1 MVKKMKHAALK
12 HDIKTISESFEIYG
26 DYISAEPYGSG
37 HINDTYRASFNQ
49 GGTPINYIFQRI
61 NHNIFKN
68 PPALMENIERVTTH
82 IFNKIKGSADATRH
96 TLVIISS
103 KDCKAFHQD
112 ADNNFWRVY
121 VFIEKAKT
129 YDVIERETQAYQ
141 AAKAFGEFQKDLVD
155 LPGARLHETIPD
167 FHNTPKRF
175 EALEK
180 AIASD
185 IAGRVKLAGQE
196 IDFVLKRKNDA
207 SLLLNLNAQGAIPER
222 ITHNDTK
229 LNNVM
234 LDDKT
239 GEGVCVIDLDTVMP
253 GLVHY
258 DFGDMVRTSTSPAAE
273 DEKDVSRVKM
283 QFNMFEALL
292 RGYLTSARDFLN
304 PVEMEYLP
312 FAGKLITME
321 IGVRFLTDFLSG
333 DVYFKVHR
341 EGHNL
346 DRCRTQF
353 ALVASIEKQM
363 DQMMQLL
370 KTIK

>member
-1 MVKKMKHAALK
+1 MTHTTLK
-12 HDIKTISESFEIYG
+12 HDIRTISKSFEIYG
-26 DYISAEPYGSG
+26 DYITAEPYGSG

-49 GGTPINYIFQRI
+49 GGTPVNYIFQRI

-68 PPALMENIERVTTH
+68 PPALMENIDRVTTH
-82 IFNKIKGSADATRH
+82 IFNKLTGSADATRH
-96 TLVIISS
+96 TLVIIRA
-103 KDCKAFHQD
+103 KDCKVYHQD
-112 ADNNFWRVY
+112 ADGNFWRVY

-129 YDVIERETQAYQ
+129 YDVIEKEEQAYQ
-141 AAKAFGEFQKDLVD
+141 AARAFGEFQKTLVD

-175 EALEK
+175 EALER

-185 IAGRVKLAGQE
+185 AAGRVKLAGPE
-196 IDFVLKRKNDA
+196 IDFVLKRKGDA

-234 LDDKT
+234 LDDST

-273 DEKDVSRVKM
+273 DEKDLSKVKM

-292 RGYLTSARDFLN
+292 RGYLTTAGDFLN
-304 PVEMEYLP
+304 PVELEHLP

-353 ALVASIEKQM
+353 TLVNSIEQQM
-363 DQMMQLL
+363 DKMMQLL

>member
-1 MVKKMKHAALK
+1 MKKTVLK
-12 HDIKTISESFEIYG
+12 HDIRKISESFEIYG
-26 DYISAEPYGSG
+26 DYVSAAPYGSG
-37 HINDTYRASFNQ
+37 HINDTYRAAFRQ
-49 GGTPINYIFQRI
+49 GGSTIHYIFQRI

-82 IFNKIKGSADATRH
+82 IFNKIKGGKDATRH
-96 TLVIISS
+96 TLVIIKTKSG
-103 KDCKAFHQD
+103 KTYHQD
-112 ADNNFWRVY
+112 ADGNFWRVY

-129 YDVIERETQAYQ
+129 YDVIEHDSQAYQ
-141 AAKAFGEFQKDLVD
+141 AARAFGEFQKTLVD
-155 LPGARLHETIPD
+155 LPGARLHETIPN

-175 EALEK
+175 EALEQ
-180 AIASD
+180 AIAAD
-185 IAGRVKLAGQE
+185 VAGRAKLASKE
-196 IDFVLKRKNDA
+196 IDFVLKRKADA

-239 GEGVCVIDLDTVMP
+239 GDGVCVIDLDTVMP
-253 GLVHY
+253 GLIHY
-258 DFGDMVRTSTSPAAE
+258 DFGDMVRTSTSPALE
-273 DEKDVSRVKM
+273 DEKDLSKVKM

-292 RGYLTSARDFLN
+292 SGYLATAKDFLT

-341 EGHNL
+341 DGHNL

-353 ALVASIEKQM
+353 KLVASIEEQM
-363 DQMMQLL
+363 DKMQKLL
-370 KTIK
+370 KTLK

>member
-1 MVKKMKHAALK
+1 MKHAALK
-12 HDIKTISESFEIYG
+12 HDIRTIRKSFEIYG
-26 DYISAEPYGSG
+26 DYIAAESYGSG

-49 GGTPINYIFQRI
+49 GGTPIHYIFQRI

-82 IFNKIKGSADATRH
+82 IFNKLKGGETTRH
-96 TLVIISS
+96 TLIIIKSEDG
-103 KDCKAFHQD
+103 KVFHQD
-112 ADNNFWRVY
+112 AEGNFWRVY
-121 VFIEKAKT
+121 IFIEKAKT
-129 YDVIERETQAYQ
+129 YDVIENETQAYQ

-180 AIASD
+180 AIAAD
-185 IAGRVKLAGQE
+185 IAGRVKLTGPE
-196 IDFVLKRKNDA
+196 IDFVLKRKGDA
-207 SLLLNLNAQGAIPER
+207 SLLLNLNGQGAIPER

-239 GEGVCVIDLDTVMP
+239 GEGICVIDLDTVMP
-253 GLVHY
+253 GLAHY
-258 DFGDMVRTSTSPAAE
+258 DFGDMVRTGASPAAE
-273 DEKDVSRVKM
+273 DEKDLSKVKM
-283 QFNMFEALL
+283 RFNMFEALL
-292 RGYLTSARDFLN
+292 RGYLASAKDFLN
-304 PVEMEYLP
+304 PAELEHLP

-321 IGVRFLTDFLSG
+321 IGIRFLTDFLSG
-333 DVYFKVHR
+333 DVYFKIRH
-341 EGHNL
+341 ENHNL

-353 ALVASIEKQM
+353 ALVSSIEQQM
-363 DQMMQLL
+363 DRMMQLL

>member
-1 MVKKMKHAALK
+1 MKKMKDTALK
-12 HDIKTISESFEIYG
+12 HNIRNISESFEIYG
-26 DYISAEPYGSG
+26 DYVSAAPYGSG
-37 HINDTYRASFNQ
+37 HINDTYKASFRQ
-49 GGTPINYIFQRI
+49 GGASINYIFQRI

-82 IFNKIKGSADATRH
+82 IFNKIKGSKDSTRH
-96 TLVIISS
+96 TLVII
-103 KDCKAFHQD
+103 KDKGGKTYHQD
-112 ADNNFWRVY
+112 ADGNFWRVY

-129 YDVIERETQAYQ
+129 YDVIEKDSQAFQ
-141 AAKAFGEFQKDLVD
+141 AAKAFGEFQKRLVD
-155 LPGARLHETIPD
+155 LPGSRLHETIPN

-175 EALEK
+175 EALEQ
-180 AIASD
+180 AIAAD
-185 IAGRVKLAGQE
+185 VAGRVKLVSQE
-196 IDFVLKRKNDA
+196 IDFVLNRKADA

-239 GEGVCVIDLDTVMP
+239 GNGVCVIDLDTVMP
-253 GLVHY
+253 GLIHY

-273 DEKDVSRVKM
+273 DEKDLSKVKM

-292 RGYLTSARDFLN
+292 SGYLSTAKDFLN
-304 PVEMEYLP
+304 PVELEYLP

-321 IGVRFLTDFLSG
+321 IGVRFLTDFLAG
-333 DVYFKVHR
+333 DVYFKTNR

-353 ALVASIEKQM
+353 KLVASIEEQM
-363 DQMMQLL
+363 DKMHKLL
-370 KTIK
+370 KEIL